1 MSEALT
7 LSDIRDQV
15 EIYLL
20 NTSTD
25 ANSLSWT
32 VSEIDTYIN
41 EGVFYSQQITSW
53 FQEFANI
60 VCTSSLSTYT
70 APSNVYQ
77 FSRLTWDAV
86 FLPQTNEYELDRD
99 DPSWRSAPPSQNPFR
114 FYFPQMSQSYEI
126 VPFPTPSLDGYQ
138 YAPFSQEIGVVA
150 EFLNAD
156 GVTADTSYT
165 FNQEVG
171 IVIGVAD
178 TQRAIILFRPDVVAD
193 PFTSTS
199 AELGELQIYS
209 TDELNVGMAFVRI
222 PDTMTADTDVPQL
235 PVQCHLGIV
244 FYALMK
250 CFLRE
255 GEFQDIALAS
265 QWFAAYGDWMESVL
279 ENKARWWPT
288 RVSALEPFEAGSFFS
303 KALQAVGF
311 PSQINLQPSY

>member
-1 MSEALT
+1 MSDALT
-7 LSDIRDQV
+7 LADLRDQTEV
-15 EIYLL
+15 YLM

-25 ANSLSWT
+25 VNSLSWS
-32 VSEIDTYIN
+32 VAEINGYLN
-41 EGVFYSQQITSW
+41 EAVFYSQQVTKW
-53 FQEFANI
+53 FQEFENI
-60 VCTSSLSTYT
+60 VCTALVSTYT
-70 APSNVYQ
+70 APDKVYQ

-114 FYFPQMSQSYEI
+114 FYFPNMSQNYEI
-126 VPFPTPSLDGYQ
+126 VPFPTPALDGYQ

-156 GVTADTSYT
+156 GVTADTSYD

-171 IVIGVAD
+171 IIIGVAD
-178 TQRAIILFRPDVVAD
+178 TNRAINIFRPDTVAN
-193 PFTSTS
+193 PFTTTS

-209 TDELNVGMAFVRI
+209 TDELNIGAAFVRI
-222 PDTMTADTDVPQL
+222 PDTMTADTDIPQL
-235 PVQCHLGIV
+235 PVQCHLGLV

-255 GEFQDIALAS
+255 GEFQDVKLAS
-265 QWFAAYGDWMESVL
+265 QWFQAYGDWMESVL
-279 ENKARWWPT
+279 ENKASWWPT
-288 RVSALEPFEAGSFFS
+288 RVVSLEPFEEGSFFS
-303 KALQAVGF
+303 KALQAVGY